1 MLLAFDI
8 GNSGISLGVFEHG
21 GESVTIHMQA
31 RISSDPIR
39 SCDEYILLIRNLLEL
54 HNIPQQWIDCAA
66 VASVVPELTATI
78 SDAASYFTGCAPLII
93 GPGVRTGLN
102 IRIDQQTQLGADIV
116 ANSVAALSLVSAPA
130 VIVDFGTATTLIA
143 IDSHSSLA
151 GVIISAGLRTSL
163 DALADKASLL
173 VGSDLSRPEH
183 LIGKNTHDS
192 VNSGVLNGHIFMID
206 GFIRE
211 LRQQLCEDSTEKLSL
226 VATGGL
232 AEYVIPH
239 CRNKFHHVPALTLQ
253 GVAEIF
259 FRNNG

>member
-8 GNSGISLGVFEHG
+8 GNSGISLGVFERVH
-21 GESVTIHMQA
+21 ESVVLHMQA
-31 RISSDPIR
+31 RISSEPKR
-39 SCDEYILLIRNLLEL
+39 SSDEYILLIRNLLDL

-66 VASVVPELTATI
+66 LASVVPELTAPI
-78 SDAASYFTGCAPLII
+78 ADAASYFTGCAPLIV

-102 IRIDQQTQLGADIV
+102 IQIDQQTQLGSDIV
-116 ANSVAALSLVSAPA
+116 ANSVAALNLVTAPA
-130 VIVDFGTATTLIA
+130 VIVDFGTATTFIA
-143 IDSHSSLA
+143 IDSNSVLS

-163 DALADKASLL
+163 NALADKASLL
-173 VGSDLSRPEH
+173 VGSDLARPSH

-192 VNSGVLNGHIFMID
+192 VNSGVLNGHILMVD

-211 LRQQLCEDSTEKLSL
+211 LRQQLCADANTKLSL

-232 AEYVIPH
+232 ADYVIPY

-259 FRNNG
+259 FRNNR